1 MQNLNK
7 KKKIRR
13 RKKELKQKKKFKEF
27 IQNLQESFSSEID
40 MNKRKTFKRCNK
52 CIRRT
57 KECLEKIYIKS
68 QRNKRVVVKK
78 RGGSKPPK
86 FN

>member
-7 KKKIRR
+7 KKKLEEG
-13 RKKELKQKKKFKEF
+13 KKNQNKKKKFKEF
-27 IQNLQESFSSEID
+27 IQNLQENFSSEID
-40 MNKRKTFKRCNK
+40 MNKRKTIKRCNK

-68 QRNKRVVVKK
+68 QRNKKIIMKK
-78 RGGSKPPK
+78 RDKSKPPK